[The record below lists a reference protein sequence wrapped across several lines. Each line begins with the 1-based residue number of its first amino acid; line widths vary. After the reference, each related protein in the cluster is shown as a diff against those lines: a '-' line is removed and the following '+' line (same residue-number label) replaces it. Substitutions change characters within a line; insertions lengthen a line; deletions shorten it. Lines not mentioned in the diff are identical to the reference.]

1 MISQPRWKIELS
13 STTVP
18 ENGRRGKSAK
28 EAGDSIKTII
38 IGHKNPD
45 TDSIASAHAYAELKK
60 MLGMKNV
67 SAACPGLPTEKTRF
81 LFKKF
86 AVPLPPVLEDVY
98 PRVRDISTSSFVSAS
113 SESTLMDALE
123 LLQSSRQIRIPVV
136 EQSVRFFGM
145 ISLFDLAGKFL
156 QKPENPQG
164 RHSINGSLISR
175 EVTTSVKLVAKSLN
189 AKVICSKNIDS
200 LNTYDVYVGAM
211 SEKKLR
217 SIIKKKRRNRLAL
230 VVGDRDDIQSLAV
243 ETGVPL
249 MIVTGNSDVPPELA
263 MKAESKG
270 ISILQT
276 PFDSASSIRRLK
288 FSLPVNLILQDNSLT
303 FSADEKLSDIFDK
316 LISGPDDVFPVVSK
330 DLKLEGVFTKFDLE
344 KTSPV
349 NLILVD
355 HNELDQAIPGAYEVP
370 VIEIIDHHK
379 LGMPQT
385 NVPVTVFNDVVGST
399 CTLVS
404 ELYRKFGKRP
414 RRQTAG
420 ILMGGIITDTLC
432 LRSPTSTERDSSALR
447 WLSKIADCTPLELSS
462 EIISAGSIIAGMS
475 PSNVLLADRKDY
487 KVGNLTVAI
496 SQVEESGFEN
506 FSSRKDA
513 LYREILGVVEK
524 ENLDFFGL
532 LVTNVIRE
540 TSVLLAAGKENLL
553 DKVPW
558 PRLEKNLF
566 ELEGVLSRKKQLLPK
581 ILSAFN

>member
-1 MISQPRWKIELS
+1 MKQQISQPRWKIELS
-13 STTVP
+13 SPAVP
-18 ENGRRGKSAK
+18 ENIKRSKSGKR
-28 EAGDSIKTII
+28 ETDQTRTII

-45 TDSIASAHAYAELKK
+45 TDSIAAAYAYAELKK
-60 MLGMKNV
+60 MLGMENV
-67 SAACPGLPTEKTRF
+67 FPACPGLPTEKTRF

-86 AVPLPPVLEDVY
+86 SVALPPVLEDVY
-98 PRVRDISTSSFVSAS
+98 PKVRDITTSSFVSAS
-113 SESTLMDALE
+113 SEATLMDALE
-123 LLQSSRQIRIPVV
+123 LLQSSKQLRVPVT
-136 EQSVRFFGM
+136 EGSGRFLGM

-156 QKPENPQG
+156 QKTEN
-164 RHSINGSLISR
+164 RHGNLISR
-175 EVTTSVKLVAKSLN
+175 EVTTSVKLAARSLSAKT
-189 AKVICSKNIDS
+189 ICSQNVDS
-200 LNTYDVYVGAM
+200 LDAYDVYVGAM

-217 SIIKKKRRNRLAL
+217 SVFRKKRRNKLAL
-230 VVGDRDDIQSLAV
+230 VVGDRNDIQSLAV

-249 MIVTGNSDVPPELA
+249 MIVTGNSEILPGIAE
-263 MKAESKG
+263 KAEAKG
-270 ISILQT
+270 LSILQT

-288 FSLPVNLILQDNSLT
+288 FSLPVKLMVQEDSQT
-303 FSADEKLSDIFDK
+303 FFRDEKLSDIFDK
-316 LISGPDDVFPVVSK
+316 LISGHDDVFPVVGKDSK
-330 DLKLEGVFTKFDLE
+330 IEGVFTKFGLE
-344 KTSPV
+344 KASPV

-355 HNELDQAIPGAYEVP
+355 HNELDQAVPGAFEVP

-432 LRSPTSTERDSSALR
+432 LRSPTSTERDTSALR
-447 WLSKIADCTPLELSS
+447 WLSKIADCVPQELSN
-462 EIISAGSIIAGMS
+462 EITSAGSIIAGL
-475 PSNVLLADRKDY
+475 PPLEVLLSDRKDY
-487 KVGNLTVAI
+487 KVGNLLVAV

-506 FSSRKDA
+506 FSSKKDS
-513 LYREILGVVEK
+513 LYRELLGVMEREK
-524 ENLDFFGL
+524 LDFFGL

-540 TSVLLAAGKENLL
+540 TSVLLAVGNDRLL

-558 PRLEKNLF
+558 QRLEKNLF

-581 ILSAFN
+581 ILSAFS